1 MLERLCDRKYVS
13 RGKLRTLQ
21 QVEGHKFAQNER
33 RNSTFWSFN
42 EVGEFIE
49 QTTVSSC
56 QDKMTKMFVLASI
69 NPLIIGRRRHKCMR
83 AKLSPKQVQNH
94 RRVAYVLVFF
104 NPGMT
109 KALVDRLRIAI
120 YQSCLCSFRP
130 ASLNENCFSVW
141 TCKEQWIVR
150 KFQCKQ

>member
-49 QTTVSSC
+49 QTIFMPG
-56 QDKMTKMFVLASI
+56 QNDKNVRSSI